1 MLRNIKIKDRC
12 VVMPKIDIEIWQ
24 MIDMGNVKDMRVINL
39 TKIIKIINNIKVNI
53 HIYLGMRYK
62 QQNMF

>member
-24 MIDMGNVKDMRVINL
+24 VIDMGNVKDMRVINL
-39 TKIIKIINNIKVNI
+39 SKIIKIINNIKVNI

-62 QQNMF
+62 

>member
-39 TKIIKIINNIKVNI
+39 SKIIKIINIKVNI

-62 QQNMF
+62 

>member
-39 TKIIKIINNIKVNI
+39 TKIIKIINNNIKVNI

-62 QQNMF
+62 

>member
-12 VVMPKIDIEIWQ
+12 VVMPKIDIETWQ

-39 TKIIKIINNIKVNI
+39 SKIIKIINNIKVNI
-53 HIYLGMRYK
+53 QKYLGMRYK
-62 QQNMF
+62 

>member
-24 MIDMGNVKDMRVINL
+24 VIDMGNVKDMRVINL
-39 TKIIKIINNIKVNI
+39 SKIIKIINIKVNI

-62 QQNMF
+62 